1 MIRTLIVLAAL
12 LWPMAAQAHT
22 ASRSFSAWTAD
33 DATLTATFETDA
45 RRATQLPEAQ
55 ARADGDLAAA
65 LAAHLAGSVTVR
77 QAGAACSASAPTPLG
92 AEPGQIRVQ
101 LAFRCP
107 APIAATKTT
116 LRVTAFLAA
125 SPTHVHY
132 LRFDAGERH
141 IEDALTT
148 RRTTLTLDPAA
159 AAPSGF
165 LGFVVSGA
173 EHVLGGLDHVAFL
186 LALALLAGRAWAAVL
201 AATGFTIGHSI
212 TLSLV
217 ALGLIRP
224 HEAGIEALI
233 GFTIAFAAAEAL
245 RGKGGRNGWA
255 MPAAAALAIAAA
267 PLVAAVLGFAPPP
280 LGIYLGAA
288 VFTLAMA
295 ALPAGDARRLT
306 PLLAA
311 LFGLAHGAGFA
322 GALTALD
329 LPRERLVGALLGFN
343 LGVELGQLAALAG
356 FALIAAVIA
365 RAPPIWRDRAAQAT
379 AAALLALGAFWFT
392 QRTFLPAFG

>member
-22 ASRSFSAWTAD
+22 ASRSFSTWSAD
-33 DATLTATFETDA
+33 GATLTAAFETDA

-55 ARADGDLAAA
+55 ARADGDLTAA
-65 LAAHLAGSVTVR
+65 LAAHLSSTVTAR
-77 QAGAACSASAPTPLG
+77 QAGAACTAAPPAPLA

-107 APIAATKTT
+107 APIATTPTT
-116 LRVTAFLAA
+116 LRVNAFFAA

-132 LRFDAGERH
+132 LRLDAGERH
-141 IEDALTT
+141 IEDALST
-148 RRTTLTLDPAA
+148 RRNSLTLDPAA
-159 AAPSGF
+159 ATPSGF
-165 LGFVVSGA
+165 LGFVASGA
-173 EHVLGGLDHVAFL
+173 EHVLGGVDHVAFL
-186 LALALLAGRAWAAVL
+186 LALALLAGRPLAAVL
-201 AATGFTIGHSI
+201 AATGFTIGHSV

-217 ALGLIRP
+217 ALGLIQP

-245 RGKGGRNGWA
+245 RGQSGRGGWA
-255 MPAAAALAIAAA
+255 MPALAAFMIALAPLAAS
-267 PLVAAVLGFAPPP
+267 VLGFAPPP
-280 LGIYLGAA
+280 LGIYFGAA

-295 ALPAGDARRLT
+295 ALPASDARRLT

-322 GALTALD
+322 GALTALE
-329 LPRERLVGALLGFN
+329 LPRERLVGALFGFN
-343 LGVELGQLAALAG
+343 VGVELGQLAALAG
-356 FALIAAVIA
+356 FALIAALIA
-365 RAPPIWRDRAAQAT
+365 RAPPIWRERAAQAS